1 MFHWKGI
8 HFTADI
14 FSGAFLCS
22 YNSDLDKATR
32 IPKFAHTHTHPL
44 PSTNGVE
51 WSYMDNIKD
60 IQTFQLL

>member
-32 IPKFAHTHTHPL
+32 IPKIAHTHTPCHP
-44 PSTNGVE
+44 PMEFNG
-51 WSYMDNIKD
+51 YMDNIKD